1 MSHVLANIRWLASC
15 PAAGGADDL
24 GLFVNAAL
32 AWEGERIS
40 WVGPAA
46 DLPAKYARWERVD
59 AAGAGVIPGL
69 IDCHTHLAFGG
80 WRAEEFAARN
90 RGAAYAE
97 LAAMGG
103 GIASTVTATRAA
115 SEDELY
121 ERSVEFLHG
130 MMALGVTAVEC
141 KSGYGLTVEEE
152 LKQLR
157 VYRRLAAT
165 LPVSIRSTFLGAHA
179 LPPEFDKNREGY
191 VRLICEEMIPRV
203 AELGPHFCDAFVEE
217 GAFTP
222 AEARRIFQAAR
233 DHGMPRTLHADQLSD
248 TGGAALAAEVE
259 ADSAAHLEFA
269 TDAGLAAMGKAGT
282 VAVLLPFAALTT
294 HVQPLDGR
302 RCLRAGVR
310 VAVATNFNP
319 GSAPTFHLPFAL
331 WLACCVHRLT
341 AAQALRGAT
350 INAARAICMGDRL
363 GSLEVGKEADFV
375 LLDAESVDQWLYH
388 IGPNA
393 ARAVYIRGE
402 RYQRSIRA

>member
-1 MSHVLANIRWLASC
+1 MNRVLTNVRWLATC
-15 PAAGGADDL
+15 PADSGAGDL
-24 GLFVNAAL
+24 GLLANAAL
-32 AWEGERIS
+32 AWGGERIC

-46 DLPAKYARWERVD
+46 ELPADYARWERVD
-59 AAGAGVIPGL
+59 AGGCGVIPGL

-80 WRAEEFAARN
+80 WRAEEFAARC
-90 RGAAYAE
+90 RGASYGE
-97 LAAMGG
+97 IAALGG

-121 ERSVEFLHG
+121 ERSLKFLRE
-130 MMALGVTAVEC
+130 MIALGVTAVEC

-165 LPVSIRSTFLGAHA
+165 LRASICSTFLGAHA
-179 LPPEFDKNREGY
+179 VPPEFRNNREGY
-191 VRLICEEMIPRV
+191 ILLMCEEMIPRV

-222 AEARRIFQAAR
+222 DEARRVFQAAR
-233 DHGMPRTLHADQLSD
+233 DHDMPRTLHADQLSD
-248 TGGAALAAEVE
+248 SGGAALAAEVG
-259 ADSAAHLEFA
+259 AASAAHLEYA
-269 TDAGLAAMGKAGT
+269 SDAGLEAMAKAGT

-294 HVQPLDGR
+294 HVPPLDAR

-319 GSAPTFHLPFAL
+319 GSAPSYHLPFAL

-341 AAQALRGAT
+341 PAQALRGAT
-350 INAARAICMGDRL
+350 ANAARAICLGDQV
-363 GSLEVGKEADFV
+363 GSLEVGKQADFV
-375 LLDAESVDQWLYH
+375 LLDAESVDHWLYH
-388 IGPNA
+388 VRPNA
-393 ARAVYIRGE
+393 ARAVYVRGE
-402 RYQRSIRA
+402 RWQ

>member
-1 MSHVLANIRWLASC
+1 MSRVLTNIGWLATC
-15 PAAGGADDL
+15 PAAGEADDL
-24 GLFVNAAL
+24 GLFENAAL
-32 AWEGERIS
+32 AWEGERIR

-46 DLPAKYARWERVD
+46 EMPANYARWERVD
-59 AAGAGVIPGL
+59 AGGGGVIPGL

-90 RGAAYAE
+90 RGASYTE
-97 LAAMGG
+97 LAALGG

-121 ERSVEFLHG
+121 ERSLEFLRG

-141 KSGYGLTVEEE
+141 KSGYGLTVEQE
-152 LKQLR
+152 LKQLH
-157 VYRRLAAT
+157 VYRRLATT

-179 LPPEFDKNREGY
+179 LPPEFENNRDGY
-191 VRLICEEMIPRV
+191 VRLICEEMVPRV

-233 DHGMPRTLHADQLSD
+233 DHDMPRTLHADQLSD

-259 ADSAAHLEFA
+259 AVSAAHLEFA
-269 TDAGLAAMGKAGT
+269 TDAGLAAMGRAGT

-294 HVQPLDGR
+294 HVPPLDAR

-319 GSAPTFHLPFAL
+319 GSAPSYHLPFAL
-331 WLACCVHRLT
+331 WLACCVHRLS

-350 INAARAICMGDRL
+350 VNAARAICMSDQL
-363 GSLEVGKEADFV
+363 GSLEVGKQADFV

-393 ARAVYIRGE
+393 ARAVFIRGE
-402 RYQRSIRA
+402 RVI